1 MDEEEEKRL
10 ETTKN
15 VLLIKTAVYAF
26 IIVFVITIIVRLAG
40 QIVMMDEEERIRL
53 QSRRLKNAIMLVG
66 AFAFL
71 GLLSGAQAYVYLI
84 CLPIAAICGY
94 FGTRNQDLELQR

>member
-15 VLLIKTAVYAF
+15 VLLIKTAVYVF

-40 QIVMMDEEERIRL
+40 
-53 QSRRLKNAIMLVG
+53 
-66 AFAFL
+66 
-71 GLLSGAQAYVYLI
+71 
-84 CLPIAAICGY
+84 
-94 FGTRNQDLELQR
+94 

>member
-40 QIVMMDEEERIRL
+40 QIVMMDEEERINERN
-53 QSRRLKNAIMLVG
+53 SREI
-66 AFAFL
+66 
-71 GLLSGAQAYVYLI
+71 
-84 CLPIAAICGY
+84 
-94 FGTRNQDLELQR
+94 

>member
-15 VLLIKTAVYAF
+15 VLIIKTAVYAF

-40 QIVMMDEEERIRL
+40 
-53 QSRRLKNAIMLVG
+53 
-66 AFAFL
+66 
-71 GLLSGAQAYVYLI
+71 
-84 CLPIAAICGY
+84 
-94 FGTRNQDLELQR
+94 

>member
-15 VLLIKTAVYAF
+15 VLLIKTAVYTF

-40 QIVMMDEEERIRL
+40 
-53 QSRRLKNAIMLVG
+53 
-66 AFAFL
+66 
-71 GLLSGAQAYVYLI
+71 
-84 CLPIAAICGY
+84 
-94 FGTRNQDLELQR
+94 